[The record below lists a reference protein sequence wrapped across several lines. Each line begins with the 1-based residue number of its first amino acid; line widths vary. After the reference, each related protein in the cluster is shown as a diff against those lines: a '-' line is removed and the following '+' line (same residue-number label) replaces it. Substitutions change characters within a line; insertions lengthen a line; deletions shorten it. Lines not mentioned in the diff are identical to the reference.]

1 MATYNGQPITVGTK
15 IADATV
21 MRGGA
26 PAAPASIAGLSEGE
40 SIAGLVLDDGE
51 RVELGRMDGSS
62 VSCRVVAEPAR
73 ERTRRGLAAAL
84 GRVQAATRAGEV
96 AAPIDVQR
104 LVLALVRETFGG
116 ES

>member
-1 MATYNGQPITVGTK
+1 MATYNGDEVAIGARLRGTVLRDG
-15 IADATV
+15 V
-21 MRGGA
+21 
-26 PAAPASIAGLSEGE
+26 PAGPLSPDELSGGE
-40 SIAGLVLDDGE
+40 SIQGLVLGEGE
-51 RVELGRMDGSS
+51 RVRLAGLNGAD
-62 VSCRVVAEPAR
+62 VAFLVVPAPAR
-73 ERTRRGLAAAL
+73 ERARRGLAAAL